1 MPTYTVHYSSL
12 VLSVADKHQMAQG
25 ITQAHEAATGADGF
39 FAQVIFQ
46 EIVKEDCYLG
56 GSPLDQPQLFL
67 QGQIR
72 AGRSLDIK
80 GNLLSSLKEALL
92 NVTTLDPSQ
101 IWVYLV
107 ELPASDML
115 EYGHVL
121 PAPGAE
127 RAWFLS
133 LDPRLQDR
141 LQKTP
146 HKSPINPPVGASED

>member
-1 MPTYTVHYSSL
+1 MPTYTLHYAAL
-12 VLSVADKHQMAQG
+12 ALSADEKHQMAQG

-46 EIVKEDCYLG
+46 EIAQEDCYLG

-80 GNLLSSLKEALL
+80 GKLLSSLKEALL

-101 IWVYLV
+101 IWIYLV

-133 LDPRLQDR
+133 LDPRLQHR
-141 LQKTP
+141 LQKKST
-146 HKSPINPPVGASED
+146 HKPD